1 MEIRNIPESQRR
13 ELAAWTARRTYAMMQ
28 DPQIRKEFEI
38 WKAERK
44 EKGRARDATDQ
55 RRPVMTDRPQTKV

>member
-28 DPQIRKEFEI
+28 DPQIREEFEI
-38 WKAERK
+38 WKAER
-44 EKGRARDATDQ
+44 EKKKAALETRPTKGGRR
-55 RRPVMTDRPQTKV
+55 